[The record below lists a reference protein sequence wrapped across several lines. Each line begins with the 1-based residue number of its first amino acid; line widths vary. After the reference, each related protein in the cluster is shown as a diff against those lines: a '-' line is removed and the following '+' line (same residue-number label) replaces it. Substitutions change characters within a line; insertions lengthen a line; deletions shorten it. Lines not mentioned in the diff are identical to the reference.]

1 MMRWL
6 SLTPIPLDL
15 PPTRSLP
22 SYPSRSSG
30 SKRERRRDATV
41 LPETADRPPG
51 ELGSELGHCVRQPQD
66 LRSIDLYTLSLHDAS
81 FDGMLTFS
89 CRRAK
94 QSSSKQLSGIK
105 CPGDQASWYPVGL
118 VALYEPSG
126 HWHR

>member
-1 MMRWL
+1 
-6 SLTPIPLDL
+6 
-15 PPTRSLP
+15 
-22 SYPSRSSG
+22 
-30 SKRERRRDATV
+30 V

-94 QSSSKQLSGIK
+94 QNLSKQLSGIK
-105 CPGDQASWYPVGL
+105 CPKRAIKLPGIQWAWSHFTNQADIGIVEAFYIFLRLSFPPTLFGISSFFSL
-118 VALYEPSG
+118 KQL
-126 HWHR
+126 R